1 MGTFY
6 PGQAPAGGTLTVLVQ
21 DPAATQDANAVYLLS
36 AVVPANTLKAAPSGG
51 VLIAVDGEITT
62 KVGGA
67 ALNTTTAGLVIRNS
81 VGGVPSTPFPAGI
94 YTPFSQTGAN
104 GLLDNAVATVSLFGC
119 SYTYNQAD
127 NYGSVL
133 TMEAESNAALPD
145 PFRTLSTFP
154 LEDQLVAPDF
164 TSETLW
170 QVVLVQNFNVAC
182 IPPANFNGWA
192 STSSQIAIF
201 T

>member
-1 MGTFY
+1 
-6 PGQAPAGGTLTVLVQ
+6 
-21 DPAATQDANAVYLLS
+21 
-36 AVVPANTLKAAPSGG
+36 
-51 VLIAVDGEITT
+51 
-62 KVGGA
+62 
-67 ALNTTTAGLVIRNS
+67 
-81 VGGVPSTPFPAGI
+81 
-94 YTPFSQTGAN
+94 
-104 GLLDNAVATVSLFGC
+104 
-119 SYTYNQAD
+119 
-127 NYGSVL
+127 
-133 TMEAESNAALPD
+133 MEAESNAALPD